1 MQARFKAPSS
11 RLLAT
16 WVLLFAA
23 AQLADVVTT
32 GVDMA
37 YGGVEANRLVATLL
51 SLGGLGL
58 VFFLKLLLVAAMAL
72 ACLVL
77 KRYAESHPTLHAR
90 AAHAFV
96 WRAIQISV
104 LGLVMVA
111 VHNTAVL
118 AQMS

>member
-11 RLLAT
+11 RLLAI
-16 WVLLFAA
+16 WILLLAG
-23 AQLADVVTT
+23 AQLADVITT

-37 YGGVEANRLVATLL
+37 YGGVEANRLVASLL

-58 VFFLKLLLVAAMAL
+58 VFFLKLILVLAMAL
-72 ACLVL
+72 ACIVL

-96 WRAIQISV
+96 WRAIQLSV

>member
-11 RLLAT
+11 RLLAI
-16 WVLLFAA
+16 WILLLAA

-58 VFFLKLLLVAAMAL
+58 VFFMKLLLVVAMAL

-77 KRYAESHPTLHAR
+77 KRYAEAHPTLHAR

-96 WRAIQISV
+96 WRAIQLSV